1 MTLPI
6 CAGRVASD
14 RLVLSVVGVGR
25 VASDRGLF
33 WVAHAAKRGR
43 AASDRFKWFEGVG
56 SQVTVRQGCK

>member
-1 MTLPI
+1 MTLAI

-33 WVAHAAKRGR
+33 CVAHAAKRGI
-43 AASDRFKWFEGVG
+43 GP
-56 SQVTVRQGCK
+56 QVTGLSGLRG